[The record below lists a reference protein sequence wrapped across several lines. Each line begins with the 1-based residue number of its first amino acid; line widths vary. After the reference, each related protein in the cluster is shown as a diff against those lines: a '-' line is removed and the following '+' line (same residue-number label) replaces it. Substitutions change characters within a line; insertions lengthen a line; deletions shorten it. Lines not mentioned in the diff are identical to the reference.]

1 MVGEAASLMEAAG
14 KEFISVLFLASV
26 GLTERPL
33 QLFPYG
39 VTEKAK

>member
-1 MVGEAASLMEAAG
+1 MIGEVASLMEAAG

-26 GLTERPL
+26 GLTERLL

-39 VTEKAK
+39 VTEKSK